1 MKKRFALYG
10 MFAAMAIFATACGDD
25 SSSGPEEES
34 SSSIEDEDESSSS
47 VEEKGKSSSSE
58 AKKGDSS
65 SSEKA
70 ASSSSE
76 AVSSSSISNPYAGRK
91 ANPYCNVSLSG
102 DTVTLEYGIDEFNQR
117 AIFAWNAKKAS
128 FVGNGPNCGD
138 IALFERL
145 LLGDDEIELETL
157 KEC

>member
-10 MFAAMAIFATACGDD
+10 MFAAMAISATACGDD

-76 AVSSSSISNPYAGRK
+76 AVSSSSEISYEPTCVVKTEGSVASVETHIYATDMGGDVEQIVVVDYEDMDAVRRK
-91 ANPYCNVSLSG
+91 DIRSDLG
-102 DTVTLEYGIDEFNQR
+102 EFL
-117 AIFAWNAKKAS
+117 AAVA
-128 FVGNGPNCGD
+128 
-138 IALFERL
+138 
-145 LLGDDEIELETL
+145 
-157 KEC
+157 